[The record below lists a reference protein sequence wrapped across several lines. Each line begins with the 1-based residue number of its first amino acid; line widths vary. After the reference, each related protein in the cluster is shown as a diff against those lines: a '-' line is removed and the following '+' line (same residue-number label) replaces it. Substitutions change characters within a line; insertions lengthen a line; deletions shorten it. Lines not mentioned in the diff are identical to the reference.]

1 MTENTIENS
10 SPLSIPE
17 KRVDQVS
24 SILWI
29 SFGIFV
35 IIQSQQLDYTDD
47 FGPSAGF
54 FPFWLGAISIFLG
67 ALLAI
72 QASIGKAAKQ
82 QRVAIASKSAV
93 FKMFMI
99 TIGLF
104 IFFFLI
110 DRAGFFLS
118 AALLFLFLLYAVER
132 QSLKYSFIAGVV
144 SFFLLWLIFGVGL
157 KLQLPVGFM
166 KFMRFI

>member
-1 MTENTIENS
+1 MTEKSMENL

-17 KRVDQVS
+17 KRVDRFS

-29 SFGIFV
+29 FFGIFV
-35 IIQSQQLDYTDD
+35 IIQSQHLDYTDD

-54 FPFWLGAISIFLG
+54 FPFWLGVIAILLG
-67 ALLAI
+67 GIMAI
-72 QASIGKAAKQ
+72 QTSFGKKHTREITIVSKRAA
-82 QRVAIASKSAV
+82 

-99 TIGLF
+99 IVGLF
-104 IFFFLI
+104 TYFFLI
-110 DRAGFFLS
+110 ERTGFFLA
-118 AALLFLFLLYAVER
+118 AALLFLFLLYAVEKR
-132 QSLKYSFIAGVV
+132 SLKFSLSAAIV
-144 SFFLLWLIFGVGL
+144 SFFLIWLIFGVGL

>member
-1 MTENTIENS
+1 MTEKSIENP

-35 IIQSQQLDYTDD
+35 IIQSQKLDYTDD

-54 FPFWLGAISIFLG
+54 FPFWLGVISIFLG
-67 ALLAI
+67 AMLTI
-72 QASIGKAAKQ
+72 QASFRKTQKQ
-82 QRVAIASKSAV
+82 EITIASKSAA

-99 TIGLF
+99 TLGLF
-104 IFFFLI
+104 VFILLI
-110 DRAGFFLS
+110 ERAGFFLS
-118 AALLFLFLLYAVER
+118 AGLLFLFLLYAVER
-132 QSLKYSFIAGVV
+132 QSLKYSLIAAVL

>member
-1 MTENTIENS
+1 MSDKSTENG
-10 SPLSIPE
+10 SPVSIPA
-17 KRVDQVS
+17 RHVDKIS

-35 IIQSQQLDYTDD
+35 ITQSLKLDYTDD

-54 FPFWLGAISIFLG
+54 FPFWLGVIAILLG
-67 ALLAI
+67 GILAV
-72 QASIGKAAKQ
+72 QATFDRNKNQ
-82 QRVAIASKSAV
+82 QVTIASKSAAV
-93 FKMFMI
+93 KMFMI
-99 TIGLF
+99 TAGLF
-104 IFFFLI
+104 VFFLLI
-110 DRAGFFLS
+110 ERAGFFLS
-118 AALLFLFLLYAVER
+118 AGLLFLFLLFAVER
-132 QSLKYSFIAGVV
+132 RSLKYSLSAAVV